1 MTIGNTDIKK
11 VLYATKKP
19 DSLTIMRAQF
29 DSIQGPPL
37 RSMLT
42 EQDIAQL
49 YTIIMDPKL
58 SANLP
63 SKHKAMNEYLKARG
77 FYKFASGTNRIAYRY
92 AYNNNIILKVA
103 VDKTGLSDS
112 LREYQNQEKLKPFVC
127 KIFDVH
133 PTGIAAVVERV
144 TPITS
149 HKTFALVMSDYY
161 DIMTKFFIGRFVME
175 DIGEEYFMNWGLRD
189 NFGLVLL
196 DYPYL
201 YELDDARLYC
211 NERDRRYPGTICGGE
226 IDYDIGFNRLVCKKC
241 GREYPAKELARSIQE
256 RRITMVRTN
265 VSNFNV
271 RVMRG
276 DKVVVDNG
284 ATSDVILP
292 PSAPKVKKVYARH
305 KVDINHTTYPKNKD
319 GIQVNPYFHGVTREQ
334 LNVPRP
340 IQKDILPPAAPP
352 DPTVEKVTVKPY
364 IPNRVTVPAQPP
376 VAPEV
381 KEEEIHTIPNEHMNL
396 NPNTEE
402 EQPVQNEYLSKEK
415 LASMTTLLSPDDI
428 NRIFMNVIREAGSFE
443 KVKSDIIRFLS
454 VRVEMSLPEEQMMF
468 NLLDA
473 LKPAFEKSKDSV
485 LSEVAKIEEEHH
497 HEHVEEQKT
506 VSNDSYEEDGI
517 TFVKAPKAM
526 ELEDHEEENTRS
538 EEPISAT
545 DVEEEKEYVDS
556 LDAVDSL
563 LDIKKEEEEA
573 MVENVVVEKSHDE
586 LVEEFFANIKAVIED
601 YLKDYLERDPN
612 PTFKAFRDDMH
623 GLVDNDW
630 PDYPFPEEM
639 SIAEGHKWMD
649 RYLRD
654 NQFSKYFYEED
665 EESIKVEK
673 IHRSKNYRDMGAF

>member
-19 DSLTIMRAQF
+19 DSLAIMRAQF

-112 LREYQNQEKLKPFVC
+112 LREFQNQEKLKPFVC

-284 ATSDVILP
+284 STSDVILP
-292 PSAPKVKKVYARH
+292 PSAPKVKKVYARS

-364 IPNRVTVPAQPP
+364 IPNRVVKPP
-376 VAPEV
+376 VAPPAPEV
-381 KEEEIHTIPNEHMNL
+381 KEEEIHTIPNERMDL

-402 EQPVQNEYLSKEK
+402 VEEAKSSVVDFKKLKEY
-415 LASMTTLLSPDDI
+415 TTLMTPEDI
-428 NRIFMNVIREAGSFE
+428 NRIFMNNIKEAGSFD

-454 VRVEMSLPEEQMMF
+454 VRVDMSLPEEQKLF
-468 NLLDA
+468 DLLDR
-473 LKPAFEKSKDSV
+473 LFPVYEKSKEDV
-485 LSEVAKIEEEHH
+485 LRAEEELHKHEEEHQ
-497 HEHVEEQKT
+497 EQES
-506 VSNDSYEEDGI
+506 VDDSSYVEDGI
-517 TFVKAPKAM
+517 RFVKASNYDSI
-526 ELEDHEEENTRS
+526 ENHEEENTHS

-563 LDIKKEEEEA
+563 LDIKKEEEETMA
-573 MVENVVVEKSHDE
+573 ENVVVEKSHDE
-586 LVEEFFANIKAVIED
+586 LVEEFFTNIKAVIED

>member
-1 MTIGNTDIKK
+1 MTIGNDDIKK

-29 DSIQGPPL
+29 DSIQGPSL

-92 AYNNNIILKVA
+92 AYNNDIILKVA

-112 LREYQNQEKLKPFVC
+112 LREFQNQEKLKPFVC

-265 VSNFNV
+265 VNSFNV

-276 DKVVVDNG
+276 DKVVVDNSS
-284 ATSDVILP
+284 TSDVILP
-292 PSAPKVKKVYARH
+292 PSAPKVKKVYARS
-305 KVDINHTTYPKNKD
+305 KFDINHTTYPKNKD

-334 LNVPRP
+334 INVPRP

-352 DPTVEKVTVKPY
+352 DPTVDKVTVKPY
-364 IPNRVTVPAQPP
+364 IPNRITKPP
-376 VAPEV
+376 VAPPAPEV
-381 KEEEIHTIPNEHMNL
+381 KEEEIHTIQNERMDL

-402 EQPVQNEYLSKEK
+402 VEEAKSSVVDFNKLKEY
-415 LASMTTLLSPDDI
+415 TTLMTPEDI
-428 NRIFMNVIREAGSFE
+428 NRIFMNNIKEAGSFD

-454 VRVEMSLPEEQMMF
+454 VRVDMSLPEEQKLF
-468 NLLDA
+468 DLLDR
-473 LKPAFEKSKDSV
+473 LFPVYEKSKEDV
-485 LSEVAKIEEEHH
+485 LRAEAELHKHEEEHQ
-497 HEHVEEQKT
+497 EQEI
-506 VSNDSYEEDGI
+506 VDDSSYVEDGI
-517 TFVKAPKAM
+517 RFVKAPTYDSI
-526 ELEDHEEENTRS
+526 ETQEEENTHS

-545 DVEEEKEYVDS
+545 DVEEEKEYIDS

-563 LDIKKEEEEA
+563 LDIKKEEEDTMA
-573 MVENVVVEKSHDE
+573 ENVVVEKSHDE
-586 LVEEFFANIKAVIED
+586 LVEDFFTGLKAVIED

-639 SIAEGHKWMD
+639 SVAEGHKWMD

-665 EESIKVEK
+665 EESVKVEK

>member
-1 MTIGNTDIKK
+1 MTIGNDDIKK

-29 DSIQGPPL
+29 DSIQGPSL

-92 AYNNNIILKVA
+92 AYNNDIILKVA

-112 LREYQNQEKLKPFVC
+112 LREFQNQEKLKPFVC

-133 PTGIAAVVERV
+133 PIGIAAVVERV

-211 NERDRRYPGTICGGE
+211 NERDRRYPGTVCGGE

-265 VSNFNV
+265 VNSFNV

-276 DKVVVDNG
+276 DKVVVDNSS
-284 ATSDVILP
+284 TSDVILP
-292 PSAPKVKKVYARH
+292 PSAPKVKKVYARS
-305 KVDINHTTYPKNKD
+305 KFDINHTTYPKNKD

-334 LNVPRP
+334 INVPRP

-364 IPNRVTVPAQPP
+364 IPNRVTKPP
-376 VAPEV
+376 VAPPAPEV
-381 KEEEIHTIPNEHMNL
+381 KEEEIHTIQNERMDL

-402 EQPVQNEYLSKEK
+402 VEEAKETVVDFKKIKEY
-415 LASMTTLLSPDDI
+415 TTLMTPEDI
-428 NRIFMNVIREAGSFE
+428 NRIFMNNIKEAGSFD

-454 VRVEMSLPEEQMMF
+454 VRVDMSLPEEQKLF
-468 NLLDA
+468 DLLDR
-473 LKPAFEKSKDSV
+473 LFPAYDKSKEAV
-485 LSEVAKIEEEHH
+485 LRAEAELHKHEEEHQ
-497 HEHVEEQKT
+497 EQEI
-506 VSNDSYEEDGI
+506 VDDSSYVEDGI
-517 TFVKAPKAM
+517 RFVKAPTYDSI
-526 ELEDHEEENTRS
+526 ETQEEENTHS

-573 MVENVVVEKSHDE
+573 MAENVVVEKSHDE
-586 LVEEFFANIKAVIED
+586 LVEDFFTGLKAVIED

-639 SIAEGHKWMD
+639 SVAEGHKWMD

-665 EESIKVEK
+665 EESVKVEK

>member
-29 DSIQGPPL
+29 DSIQGPSL

-284 ATSDVILP
+284 STSDVILP
-292 PSAPKVKKVYARH
+292 PSAPKVKKVYARS
-305 KVDINHTTYPKNKD
+305 KFDINHTTYPKNKD

-364 IPNRVTVPAQPP
+364 IPNRVVKPP
-376 VAPEV
+376 VAPPIPEV
-381 KEEEIHTIPNEHMNL
+381 KEEE
-396 NPNTEE
+396 TEAKKDADNIATPKDFVVE
-402 EQPVQNEYLSKEK
+402 DSAENKEK
-415 LASMTTLLSPDDI
+415 ESSP
-428 NRIFMNVIREAGSFE
+428 RI
-443 KVKSDIIRFLS
+443 
-454 VRVEMSLPEEQMMF
+454 
-468 NLLDA
+468 
-473 LKPAFEKSKDSV
+473 
-485 LSEVAKIEEEHH
+485 
-497 HEHVEEQKT
+497 
-506 VSNDSYEEDGI
+506 
-517 TFVKAPKAM
+517 
-526 ELEDHEEENTRS
+526 
-538 EEPISAT
+538 
-545 DVEEEKEYVDS
+545 
-556 LDAVDSL
+556 
-563 LDIKKEEEEA
+563 
-573 MVENVVVEKSHDE
+573 
-586 LVEEFFANIKAVIED
+586 
-601 YLKDYLERDPN
+601 
-612 PTFKAFRDDMH
+612 
-623 GLVDNDW
+623 
-630 PDYPFPEEM
+630 
-639 SIAEGHKWMD
+639 
-649 RYLRD
+649 
-654 NQFSKYFYEED
+654 
-665 EESIKVEK
+665 
-673 IHRSKNYRDMGAF
+673 

>member
-1 MTIGNTDIKK
+1 MTIGNDDIKK

-29 DSIQGPPL
+29 DSIQGPSL

-112 LREYQNQEKLKPFVC
+112 LREFQNQEKLKPFVC

-175 DIGEEYFMNWGLRD
+175 DIGEEYFMNWGLRN

-265 VSNFNV
+265 VNSFNV

-276 DKVVVDNG
+276 DKVVVDNSS
-284 ATSDVILP
+284 TSDVILP
-292 PSAPKVKKVYARH
+292 PSAPKIKKVYARS

-334 LNVPRP
+334 INVPRP
-340 IQKDILPPAAPP
+340 IQKDILPPVAPP

-364 IPNRVTVPAQPP
+364 IPNRITKPP
-376 VAPEV
+376 VAPPAPEV
-381 KEEEIHTIPNEHMNL
+381 KEEEIHTIPNERMAL

-402 EQPVQNEYLSKEK
+402 VEEAKSSVVDFNKLKEY
-415 LASMTTLLSPDDI
+415 TTLMTPEDI
-428 NRIFMNVIREAGSFE
+428 NRIFMNNIKEAGSFD

-454 VRVEMSLPEEQMMF
+454 VRVDMSLPEEQKLF
-468 NLLDA
+468 DLLDR
-473 LKPAFEKSKDSV
+473 LFPVYEKSKEDV
-485 LSEVAKIEEEHH
+485 LRAEEELHKHEEEHQ
-497 HEHVEEQKT
+497 EQES
-506 VSNDSYEEDGI
+506 VDDSSYVEDGI
-517 TFVKAPKAM
+517 RFVKASNYDSI
-526 ELEDHEEENTRS
+526 ENHEEENTHS

-563 LDIKKEEEEA
+563 LDIKKEEEETMA
-573 MVENVVVEKSHDE
+573 ENVVVEKSHDE
-586 LVEEFFANIKAVIED
+586 LVEDFFTGLKAVIED

-623 GLVDNDW
+623 GLIDNDW
-630 PDYPFPEEM
+630 PD
-639 SIAEGHKWMD
+639 I
-649 RYLRD
+649 
-654 NQFSKYFYEED
+654 
-665 EESIKVEK
+665 
-673 IHRSKNYRDMGAF
+673 RSPKKCR

>member
-1 MTIGNTDIKK
+1 MTIGNDDIKK

-29 DSIQGPPL
+29 DSIQGPSL

-92 AYNNNIILKVA
+92 AYNNDIILKVA

-112 LREYQNQEKLKPFVC
+112 LREFQNQEKLKPFVC

-211 NERDRRYPGTICGGE
+211 NERDRRYPGTVCGGE

-265 VSNFNV
+265 VNSFNV

-276 DKVVVDNG
+276 DKVVVDNSS
-284 ATSDVILP
+284 TSDVILP
-292 PSAPKVKKVYARH
+292 PSAPKVKKVYARS
-305 KVDINHTTYPKNKD
+305 KFDINHTTYPKNKD

-334 LNVPRP
+334 INVPRP

-364 IPNRVTVPAQPP
+364 IPNRVTKPP
-376 VAPEV
+376 VAPPAPEV
-381 KEEEIHTIPNEHMNL
+381 KEEEIHTIPNERMDL

-402 EQPVQNEYLSKEK
+402 VEEAKEVVVDLNK
-415 LASMTTLLSPDDI
+415 IKDYTTLMAPEDL
-428 NRIFMNVIREAGSFE
+428 NRIFMNNIKEAGSFD
-443 KVKSDIIRFLS
+443 KVKSDVIRFLS
-454 VRVEMSLPEEQMMF
+454 VRVDMSLPEEQKLF
-468 NLLDA
+468 DLLDR
-473 LKPAFEKSKDSV
+473 LKPFFDKSKEDV
-485 LSEVAKIEEEHH
+485 LRAEAELHKHEEEHQ
-497 HEHVEEQKT
+497 EQEI
-506 VSNDSYEEDGI
+506 VDDSSYVEDGI
-517 TFVKAPKAM
+517 RFVKAPTYDSI
-526 ELEDHEEENTRS
+526 ETQEEENTHS

-545 DVEEEKEYVDS
+545 DVEEEKEYIDS

-573 MVENVVVEKSHDE
+573 MAENVVVEKSHDE
-586 LVEEFFANIKAVIED
+586 LVEDFFTGLKAVIED

-639 SIAEGHKWMD
+639 SVAEGHKWMD

-665 EESIKVEK
+665 EESVKVEK

>member
-1 MTIGNTDIKK
+1 MTIGNDDIKK

-92 AYNNNIILKVA
+92 AYNNDIILKVA

-112 LREYQNQEKLKPFVC
+112 LREFQNQEKLKPFVC

-265 VSNFNV
+265 VNSFNV

-276 DKVVVDNG
+276 DKVVVDNSS
-284 ATSDVILP
+284 TSDVILP
-292 PSAPKVKKVYARH
+292 PSAPKVRKVYARS
-305 KVDINHTTYPKNKD
+305 KFDINHTTYPKNKD

-334 LNVPRP
+334 INVPRP

-364 IPNRVTVPAQPP
+364 IPNRITKPP
-376 VAPEV
+376 VAPPAPEV
-381 KEEEIHTIPNEHMNL
+381 KEEEIHTIQNERMDL

-402 EQPVQNEYLSKEK
+402 VEEAKSSVVDFKKLKEY
-415 LASMTTLLSPDDI
+415 TTLMTPEDI
-428 NRIFMNVIREAGSFE
+428 NRIFMNNIKEAGSFD

-454 VRVEMSLPEEQMMF
+454 VRVDMSLPEEQKLF
-468 NLLDA
+468 DLLDR
-473 LKPAFEKSKDSV
+473 LFPVYEKSKEDV
-485 LSEVAKIEEEHH
+485 LRAEEELHKHEEEHQ
-497 HEHVEEQKT
+497 EQES
-506 VSNDSYEEDGI
+506 VDDSSYVEDGI
-517 TFVKAPKAM
+517 RFVKAPTYDSI
-526 ELEDHEEENTRS
+526 ENHEEENTHS

-573 MVENVVVEKSHDE
+573 MAENVVVEKSHDE
-586 LVEEFFANIKAVIED
+586 LVEDFFTGLKAVIED

-623 GLVDNDW
+623 GLIDNDW

-639 SIAEGHKWMD
+639 SVAEGHKWMD

-665 EESIKVEK
+665 EESVKVEK